1 MLLKFQYLFKI
12 IHCLFLDY
20 IKNCEN
26 MKTLIIFIGPMALN
40 LRFLL
45 DHHLDLNHHLL
56 LPHHHH
62 SLQLGLILFQHHQIP
77 LVLQSPLYQ
86 EEDG

>member
-1 MLLKFQYLFKI
+1 
-12 IHCLFLDY
+12 
-20 IKNCEN
+20 

-45 DHHLDLNHHLL
+45 DHPLVLDHHLL
-56 LPHHHH
+56 LLLHHH
-62 SLQLGLILFQHHQIP
+62 SLQLGSILSQHHQIP
-77 LVLQSPLYQ
+77 LVLQFQLYQ